1 MGDLVGLTSSLNQ
14 SSVTNQTAVNG
25 STPCSRL
32 AISAHPFS
40 VVYYSVV
47 FLVGLI
53 LNSFTLNFFCRAQQ
67 QGSSSMKV
75 YLKNLVAADFFL
87 SLCLPLRITNSVSNT
102 FHQVYCIYGA
112 TAFYLNMYT
121 SILFMG
127 YIAANRYLK
136 IVHPL
141 KTHILQTVRAAV
153 IISTVTWVYHL
164 AVAGVFIT
172 LSLVTQPAVPS
183 VPDVVDCEALYS
195 PQLRLLS
202 TILHRFSV
210 ISFFSVLISL
220 VFFYCSI
227 TRRLMV
233 QQKQQGGAASSGCMK
248 LTKSRRNMLVLV
260 SVFCMCFIPYH
271 LVRLPFTFLRDKC
284 VLGQLF
290 YYLKELTIMLS
301 ALNVCLDPLIY
312 FIFCK
317 AYRTQLSLRRR
328 GGPARG
334 V

>member
-1 MGDLVGLTSSLNQ
+1 MGDLVELTSSLNQ

-25 STPCSRL
+25 STPCSRVD
-32 AISAHPFS
+32 ISVHPFS
-40 VVYYSVV
+40 VVYYSLV

-67 QGSSSMKV
+67 QGSSSMRV
-75 YLKNLVAADFFL
+75 YLKNLAAADIFL
-87 SLCLPLRITNSVSNT
+87 SLCLPLRIANSVTSSV
-102 FHQVYCIYGA
+102 HQVYCIYGT
-112 TAFYLNMYT
+112 TAFFLNMYT

-136 IVHPL
+136 IVHPV

-153 IISTVTWVYHL
+153 IISTVTWVSLL
-164 AVAGVFIT
+164 AVAVIYIT

-183 VPDVVDCEALYS
+183 VPDAVTCKALYS
-195 PQLRLLS
+195 PQLRLFNK
-202 TILHRFSV
+202 ILPSFSV

-233 QQKQQGGAASSGCMK
+233 QQKQQGGAASSGCK
-248 LTKSRRNMLVLV
+248 TLTKSRRTMLVLV
-260 SVFCMCFIPYH
+260 SVFCICFIPYQ
-271 LVRLPFTFLRDKC
+271 LVRLPFIFLRDKC